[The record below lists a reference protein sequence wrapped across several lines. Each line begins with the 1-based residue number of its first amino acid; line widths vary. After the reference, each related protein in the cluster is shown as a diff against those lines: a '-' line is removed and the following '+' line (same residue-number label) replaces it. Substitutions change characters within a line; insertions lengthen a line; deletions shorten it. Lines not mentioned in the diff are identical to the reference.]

1 MGSTGVLAC
10 WISPLLSLIWDS
22 GRGYDNGND
31 FSPIIKNVC
40 QDAGLDPL
48 MDCWRRKRV
57 MRDPIVE
64 EIRKVREAHAA
75 RFNNDLDAICE
86 DIRKHEEL
94 SGRTFIRL
102 PPRKA
107 SSARWSRH

>member
-1 MGSTGVLAC
+1 
-10 WISPLLSLIWDS
+10 
-22 GRGYDNGND
+22 
-31 FSPIIKNVC
+31 
-40 QDAGLDPL
+40 
-48 MDCWRRKRV
+48 

-64 EIRKVREAHAA
+64 EVRKVREAHAA

-94 SGRTFIRL
+94 SGRTFIQL

-107 SSARWSRH
+107 SSVRWSRRRIAPVEEQTSEQPQPS

>member
-1 MGSTGVLAC
+1 
-10 WISPLLSLIWDS
+10 
-22 GRGYDNGND
+22 
-31 FSPIIKNVC
+31 
-40 QDAGLDPL
+40 
-48 MDCWRRKRV
+48 

-86 DIRKHEEL
+86 DIRKQEEL
-94 SGRTFIRL
+94 SGRTFIHL

-107 SSARWSRH
+107 SSVRWSRPRIAPVEEQPSEQPQPS